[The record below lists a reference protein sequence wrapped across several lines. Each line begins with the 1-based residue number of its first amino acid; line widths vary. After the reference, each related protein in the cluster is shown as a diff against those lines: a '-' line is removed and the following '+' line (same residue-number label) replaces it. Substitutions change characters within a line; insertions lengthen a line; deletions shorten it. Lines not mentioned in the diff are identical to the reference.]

1 MVMLDGI
8 NPAGRLPLPNRRH
21 VIRETIKF
29 KRPSGAEVTYEC
41 DIGFDIIHNSPVYF
55 DSKDRPRV
63 CFDPTQPKEIFLTG
77 GKTGTDLDFELQ
89 DFACC
94 ISVALQSG
102 ARASEMAKSVAKM
115 PEELDG
121 PAIRPVTITGAALL
135 VLEKYEKGEMA
146 E

>member
-1 MVMLDGI
+1 MLDGT
-8 NPAGRLPLPNRRH
+8 NSAGRLPLPNRRH
-21 VIRETIKF
+21 VIRETIHF
-29 KRPSGAEVTYEC
+29 VRPSGAEVTYEC
-41 DIGFDIIHNSPVYF
+41 DIGFDVN
-55 DSKDRPRV
+55 
-63 CFDPTQPKEIFLTG
+63 PTAVGELDLTEPKEIFLTG

-115 PEELDG
+115 PEEIDG
-121 PAIRPVTITGAALL
+121 PPVRPVTITGAALL
-135 VLEKYEKGEMA
+135 LLAEYEKGERR